1 MLIDAY
7 DLPDGQPLAADV
19 CIVGAGA
26 TGIAMA
32 LQFLGSGIDVLLL
45 EGGGLGRETDSQALY
60 DGAVADRRLHS
71 PLDRYRERRF
81 GGSTTTWGGRSMPFD
96 PIDFEA
102 RDYIADSGWPI
113 GRDALQPYF
122 PLANRIAEAGAFAY
136 TIDAAF
142 ATPRRPM
149 IDGFDSQTFTTST
162 LERFSCPTDFGRRY
176 RHKLDTG
183 REIRVLVH
191 ANVTGIVLSAGGQA
205 VEEVTVKTLKGQ
217 TFSVRARHFVL
228 ANGGLEATRLLL
240 ASRDLMPGGLGSRH
254 DVLGRFYMC
263 HMAGTIGAIQFNRP
277 VWNGYDIAD
286 DGTYCRRRLAMRPE
300 VQRRERIANVIARL
314 HHPRIT
320 DPRHR
325 NGILSMLYL
334 AKMFIPYEYGKRL
347 HGGEVLD
354 WATRL
359 AHVRN
364 VVTDMPSTVAFMA
377 HLLRDRRLAE
387 RKFPSIIIR
396 SKTHLHSLDVH
407 AEQEPNRESRVTL
420 GQETDALGL
429 PRLVVDWRY
438 TPGDIGSVRRF
449 LALLAQDIERSGVGR
464 FDYDQD
470 SVESEMTRYGAY
482 GGHHIGTARMGSDP
496 RTSVVDANCR
506 LHGVDN
512 LFVAGPAVFP
522 TSSQA
527 NPTLTAIALSL
538 RLADHVK
545 DRLAS
550 FAAGERSVL

>member
-1 MLIDAY
+1 M
-7 DLPDGQPLAADV
+7 
-19 CIVGAGA
+19 
-26 TGIAMA
+26 
-32 LQFLGSGIDVLLL
+32 
-45 EGGGLGRETDSQALY
+45 
-60 DGAVADRRLHS
+60 
-71 PLDRYRERRF
+71 
-81 GGSTTTWGGRSMPFD
+81 
-96 PIDFEA
+96 
-102 RDYIADSGWPI
+102 
-113 GRDALQPYF
+113 
-122 PLANRIAEAGAFAY
+122 
-136 TIDAAF
+136 
-142 ATPRRPM
+142 
-149 IDGFDSQTFTTST
+149 
-162 LERFSCPTDFGRRY
+162 
-176 RHKLDTG
+176 
-183 REIRVLVH
+183 
-191 ANVTGIVLSAGGQA
+191 
-205 VEEVTVKTLKGQ
+205 
-217 TFSVRARHFVL
+217 FVL

-240 ASRDLMPGGLGSRH
+240 ASRDVMPTGVGNGQ

-277 VWNGYDIAD
+277 VWNGYDIAA

-300 VQRRERIANVIARL
+300 VQRREGIANIIARL

-354 WATRL
+354 LATRL

-364 VVTDMPSTVAFMA
+364 VVTDMPATIAFMV

-396 SKTHLHSLDVH
+396 SRTHLHSLDVH
-407 AEQEPNRESRVTL
+407 AEQEPNRDSRVTIGQDMDGL
-420 GQETDALGL
+420 GV
-429 PRLVVDWRY
+429 PRLVVDWRH
-438 TPGDIGSVRRF
+438 TDGDIRSVSRF
-449 LALLAQDIERSGVGR
+449 LALLAGDIERSGVGH
-464 FDYDQD
+464 FDYDPDAVQA
-470 SVESEMTRYGAY
+470 EMTRYGAY

-496 RTSVVDANCR
+496 RTSVVDADCR
-506 LHGVDN
+506 LHAVDN
-512 LFVAGPAVFP
+512 LYVAGPAVFP

-550 FAAGERSVL
+550 YAAGERSFS